1 MKLALYVHDLRLEIG
16 HSNSL
21 IELVR
26 HLPAEFLRHF
36 SELEVVAYTC
46 DDLEK
51 LFPHFPGK
59 KSFHRVPRFLIRP
72 FLVKSLFYQLYTF
85 LRHRLS
91 SAQALRIGIGVS
103 CLDVDAV
110 SVQFIHHQ
118 WTTPGLA
125 QERPGL
131 RKLYKRLLFW
141 YYERCEDFLFRRR
154 GVRVFSPAKFL
165 SDFLALRYPGLE
177 QRTIYSGVNLA
188 RFSPPKTS
196 RTDILADL
204 GARYPELA
212 ALDPARPIALF
223 VGAYERKGLDRAI
236 ELVGQQPGLQFVV
249 IGRPSFAKTPHFPRG
264 MSIVRVG
271 FTREV
276 ERFYALADVFVFP
289 TLYEPFGL
297 VLFEAMATGLVIV
310 TRREQVGASEL
321 LAELPEVYFCDRA
334 DFVMP
339 SISCR
344 GIDARQALT
353 AKRLS
358 MLAGVSWQ
366 ESGRALADFLAPL
379 TRKISP

>member
-26 HLPAEFLRHF
+26 HLPAEFLGSF

-51 LFPHFPGK
+51 LFPQFPGK
-59 KSFHRVPRFLIRP
+59 KSFHKVPRFLIRP

-85 LRHRLS
+85 LRQRIFP
-91 SAQALRIGIGVS
+91 AQALRIGVGVS

-118 WTTPGLA
+118 WTAPGLA

-141 YYERCEDFLFRRR
+141 YYERCEDFLFRRP
-154 GVRVFSPAKFL
+154 GLRVFSPAQFL
-165 SDFLALRYPGLE
+165 TAFLRQRYPALA
-177 QRTIYSGVNLA
+177 QQTIYSGVNLE
-188 RFSPPKTS
+188 RFAPP
-196 RTDILADL
+196 RVGRAQLLAEL
-204 GARYPELA
+204 RQRYPELA

-223 VGAYERKGLDRAI
+223 VGAYERKGLARAL
-236 ELVGQQPGLQFVV
+236 ELVAQQPGLQFVV
-249 IGRPSFAKTPHFPRG
+249 IGRASFGRAPSFPPG
-264 MSIVRVG
+264 MTIVRVG

-276 ERFYALADVFVFP
+276 ENFYALADAFVFP

-321 LAELPEVYFCDRA
+321 LAGLPEVHFCDAAGFHLPPIRPLPPEERRSLA
-334 DFVMP
+334 Q
-339 SISCR
+339 
-344 GIDARQALT
+344 ARL
-353 AKRLS
+353 AKLS
-358 MLAGVSWQ
+358 GVSWQ
-366 ESGRALADFLAPL
+366 QSGQALADFLAPA
-379 TRKISP
+379 RK